1 VCYAL
6 AFTNAARS
14 TPSVKRCSST
24 GRSSST
30 RSASSPSLPPFPP
43 AHAPQ
48 TDKLG
53 RPINIHRFGGINAP
67 ELNKLVG
74 PERFDGILTV
84 NCEALT
90 REILPACA
98 VAAGTRI
105 ETVLVIVDLKGFGCG
120 RHRHGRLGAAG

>member
-1 VCYAL
+1 VLRFRIYQ
-6 AFTNAARS
+6 
-14 TPSVKRCSST
+14 
-24 GRSSST
+24 
-30 RSASSPSLPPFPP
+30 RSAQYPERKEVFEHWPLFFHKVCLLPSARALLP
-43 AHAPQ
+43 AHTPQ

-120 RHRHGRLGAAG
+120 RRRHGRLGASG

>member
-1 VCYAL
+1 VFEHWPLFFHKVCLLPSAL
-6 AFTNAARS
+6 ARS
-14 TPSVKRCSST
+14 PGSH
-24 GRSSST
+24 
-30 RSASSPSLPPFPP
+30 P
-43 AHAPQ
+43 PQ

-74 PERFDGILTV
+74 PERFDSILTV

-120 RHRHGRLGAAG
+120 RRRRRNLGAAD